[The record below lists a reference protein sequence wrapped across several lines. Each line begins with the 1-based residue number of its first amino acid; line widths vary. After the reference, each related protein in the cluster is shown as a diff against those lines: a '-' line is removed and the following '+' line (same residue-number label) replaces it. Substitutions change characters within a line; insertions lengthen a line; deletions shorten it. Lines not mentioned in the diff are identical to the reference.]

1 MPSAQILGPSRSE
14 VPIAYWSHSFP
25 PEIMRQET
33 KIAVESGFRAHKFKR
48 RAHTDVID
56 QVESICEVCPEGYDI
71 KLMLTVL
78 LEPLNELS
86 KLVDNCKNTRR

>member
-1 MPSAQILGPSRSE
+1 MLT
-14 VPIAYWSHSFP
+14 WSHSFP
-25 PEIMRQET
+25 SEIMRQET

-71 KLMLTVL
+71 II
-78 LEPLNELS
+78 
-86 KLVDNCKNTRR
+86 DANCTFGTPERVIEIGTQLQKYHRSSV